1 MESYALISQDTV
13 VNYITVRPIM
23 DLCDKLVWMPGTWVA
38 KGWWYQEV
46 TDLVRSRESVAAAE
60 EGEAEEAY
68 LLVEVL

>member
-38 KGWWYQEV
+38 KGWWGNEGM
-46 TDLVRSRESVAAAE
+46 DLAGIISDSASPE
-60 EGEAEEAY
+60 EEWGA
-68 LLVEVL
+68 